1 MITCNLKGG
10 LGNQLF
16 QIFAVMAYSLKQHK
30 PFKFLYTDSVPS
42 VTPRHS
48 YWDSFLKSLK
58 TFTIHTYP
66 ANIKMINHNGMDYK
80 ELFAPLENENTI
92 FDGYFQSYK
101 YFEERQ
107 DDIYRLIR
115 LEYQRAECL
124 AKHGGTGGLVNTIS
138 MHFRLGDYKNLGHFH
153 PIMGFDYYKN
163 ALTHILSSCQNQKWK
178 IIYFCEEEDT
188 HIVQEHIINQLKEVF
203 PLLTFEKASDQI
215 ADWEQMLLM
224 SCCTHHIIANS
235 SFSWFGAYFN
245 TTNKDKIVCYPNTW
259 FCGSGA
265 NIRMDD
271 LFPSTWQKIKC

>member
-16 QIFAVMAYSLKQHK
+16 QIFAVMAYSLKHGK

-48 YWDSFLKSLK
+48 YWESFLKSLK
-58 TFTIHTYP
+58 SFTIHTYP
-66 ANIKMINHNGMDYK
+66 ANLKMIQHNGMDYK
-80 ELFAPLENENTI
+80 ALSASLESEHTI
-92 FDGYFQSYK
+92 FDGYFQSHK

-107 DDIYRLIR
+107 NDIFRLIR
-115 LEYQRAECL
+115 LEEQRAECL
-124 AKHGGTGGLVNTIS
+124 AKHGGVFGLTNTIS
-138 MHFRLGDYKNLGHFH
+138 MHFRLGDYKNLEHFH
-153 PIMGFDYYKN
+153 PIMGFEYYKN

-178 IIYFCEEEDT
+178 VLYFCEAEDT
-188 HIVQEHIINQLKEVF
+188 NDVQHIVRGLSEVF

-224 SCCTHHIIANS
+224 SNCTHHIIANS

-265 NIRMDD
+265 NIRVDD
-271 LFPSTWQKIKC
+271 LFPPSWQKIRC